1 MVILYEPDNSK
12 YLNLI
17 KVLDEFTT
25 VILVSNDNEVRNC
38 GNIKNFSF
46 DNIGTGGAY
55 NFIINNFNFNY
66 LWVWDQ
72 DTLINHEQVQKFL
85 CHIPVFENDSQ
96 YCSLSFSDKY
106 NCVDYAIGEYDIIK
120 YGKASGTLFKRSAI
134 KEVGNFMEDLFL
146 DYVDYE
152 YFLRLRSFNFI
163 PLQIREL
170 ECESHILGDA
180 QDTLFFGRKHVS
192 SPKRWHLQK
201 INTLKLNKLMYIPL
215 SLKLKLSVRIL
226 FLFVYALIFKDRKK
240 RLVYLLK

>member
-1 MVILYEPDNSK
+1 MYKPDNNN
-12 YLNLI
+12 YFELI
-17 KVLDEFTT
+17 KVLNKFSK
-25 VILVSNDNEVRNC
+25 VLLVSNDNQDRQIE
-38 GNIKNFSF
+38 NIENFIF

-55 NFIINNFNFNY
+55 NFVINNFEFDY

-72 DTLINHEQVQKFL
+72 DTLINHDQAKKFL
-85 CHIPVFENDSQ
+85 VHLPFMESNSQ
-96 YCSLSFSDKY
+96 CCSISFFDKY
-106 NCVDYAIGEYDIIK
+106 NYVDYTNGEYDIIK
-120 YGKASGTLFKRSAI
+120 YGKASGTLFKSSAI

-152 YFLRLRSFNFI
+152 YLLRLRFFNFI
-163 PLQIREL
+163 PFQIREL

-226 FLFVYALIFKDRKK
+226 FLFVYALNFKDRKK

>member
-1 MVILYEPDNSK
+1 MYKPVGNS
-12 YLNLI
+12 YLELI
-17 KVLDEFTT
+17 KVLHSYST
-25 VILVSNDNEVRNC
+25 ILLLSNDNKDRQIENV
-38 GNIKNFSF
+38 KNFIF

-55 NFIINNFNFNY
+55 NFVINNFEFDY

-72 DTLINHEQVQKFL
+72 DTLINHDQAQKFL
-85 CHIPVFENDSQ
+85 NHIPVFENDSQ

-106 NCVDYAIGEYDIIK
+106 NCVDYALGEYDIIK
-120 YGKASGTLFKRSAI
+120 YGKASGTLFKSSAI

-152 YFLRLRSFNFI
+152 YLLRLRSFNFI

-170 ECESHILGDA
+170 DCESHILGDA

-201 INTLKLNKLMYIPL
+201 INTLKLNKLRYIPL

-226 FLFVYALIFKDRKK
+226 FLFVYALNFKDRKK

>member
-1 MVILYEPDNSK
+1 LYEPENNN
-12 YLNLI
+12 YFELI
-17 KVLDEFTT
+17 KVLKNFST
-25 VILVSNDNEVRNC
+25 VVIISNDNHDRQIENVE
-38 GNIKNFSF
+38 NFLF
-46 DNIGTGGAY
+46 ANIGTGGAY
-55 NFIINNFNFNY
+55 NFVINNFEFDY

-72 DTLINHEQVQKFL
+72 DTLINYDQVQKFL
-85 CHIPVFENDSQ
+85 GHIPFFENDSQ

-106 NCVDYAIGEYDIIK
+106 NCVDYTVGEYDIIK
-120 YGKASGTLFKRSAI
+120 YGKASGTLFKSAALR
-134 KEVGNFMEDLFL
+134 EVGNFMEDLFL

-152 YFLRLRSFNFI
+152 YFLRLRFFNFI